1 MLARSGNL
9 TGYRICY
16 EHYHRE
22 NRKQIMTP
30 AQHVDVLIIGSGAA
44 GLTLAL
50 RLPESVQVAVL
61 AKGPLDE
68 GCTLYA
74 QGGISAV
81 TDPADSFESHI
92 HDTLNAGAGL
102 NKPEVV
108 RFTIEQAPAVIDWLV
123 DLGVPF
129 TRNAAA
135 DDSQPFH
142 LTREGGHSTRRVL
155 HAMDATGRAMEH
167 TLLEAA
173 RRRANIRL
181 FEQHIAVDL
190 ITGAKLG
197 LTHNRCLGAYVLD
210 REHQHVEVFAARNTV
225 LATGGASKVY
235 LYTSNPDTSS
245 GDGIAMAWRA
255 GCRVANM
262 EFNQFHPTCLFH
274 PQAKSFLVT
283 EAVRGEGGRLKL
295 PDGTPFMQNYDERGD
310 LAPRDITARAID
322 NEMKRRGLEYVV
334 LDISHKPAP
343 FIREHF
349 PTVYARC
356 RELGYDM
363 TLEPIPVVPAAH
375 YTCGGV
381 ITDLHGRTD
390 LDCLYAVGEVA
401 STGLHGANRM
411 ASNSLLECL
420 VFGTAA
426 GQQIGAAIDAV
437 PAVPEL
443 PAWDES
449 KVRDSDEEV
458 VVSHNWD
465 ELRRCM
471 WNYVGIVRTNKR
483 LERAWRRVDLLQ
495 QEIQE
500 YYRNFTIS
508 NDLLELR
515 NLAQVAALIIRS
527 ARQRK
532 ESRGLHYTLDY
543 PEPDTSQPPS
553 DTILTPPLPKEID
566 IAM

>member
-1 MLARSGNL
+1 
-9 TGYRICY
+9 
-16 EHYHRE
+16 
-22 NRKQIMTP
+22 
-30 AQHVDVLIIGSGAA
+30 
-44 GLTLAL
+44 
-50 RLPESVQVAVL
+50 
-61 AKGPLDE
+61 
-68 GCTLYA
+68 
-74 QGGISAV
+74 
-81 TDPADSFESHI
+81 
-92 HDTLNAGAGL
+92 
-102 NKPEVV
+102 
-108 RFTIEQAPAVIDWLV
+108 
-123 DLGVPF
+123 
-129 TRNAAA
+129 
-135 DDSQPFH
+135 
-142 LTREGGHSTRRVL
+142 
-155 HAMDATGRAMEH
+155 
-167 TLLEAA
+167 
-173 RRRANIRL
+173 
-181 FEQHIAVDL
+181 
-190 ITGAKLG
+190 
-197 LTHNRCLGAYVLD
+197 
-210 REHQHVEVFAARNTV
+210 
-225 LATGGASKVY
+225 
-235 LYTSNPDTSS
+235 
-245 GDGIAMAWRA
+245 
-255 GCRVANM
+255 
-262 EFNQFHPTCLFH
+262 
-274 PQAKSFLVT
+274 
-283 EAVRGEGGRLKL
+283 
-295 PDGTPFMQNYDERGD
+295 
-310 LAPRDITARAID
+310 
-322 NEMKRRGLEYVV
+322 VV